1 MVTVCCCCITALVFA
16 CAGKPL
22 TRSDAPCFCACRLD
36 DDDRLDT
43 ILNHLRRNA
52 RPDTA
57 PAEKRDAQGKGNLV
71 EALQDVRGKVKGLEE
86 RLAAKRKISLRS

>member
-1 MVTVCCCCITALVFA
+1 
-16 CAGKPL
+16 
-22 TRSDAPCFCACRLD
+22 
-36 DDDRLDT
+36 
-43 ILNHLRRNA
+43 LNHLRRNA